1 MTFTCECPKHGNS
14 SPSPSIVRGSNQTF
28 TKYFIPMHTL
38 LVQLQSQGHK
48 TNVSQVVNSVGTMF
62 LGTKKAETF
71 FSVYP
76 CLAEVIEDYVP
87 PAPVLI
93 ALAERNLG
101 VAVSANTMETVRA
114 EVERI
119 VDTTRISQHN
129 VRLSDIAAPYIV
141 GNNIGGPAADVFT
154 LIREKYVPFT
164 VGIANSNIVIA
175 GRIHELIPSLALE
188 SAGLI
193 PGQDFDTPPK
203 KLRLGDIRVHNKAQ
217 KAQLATEV
225 KSLAARERF
234 KRGLEEIKGPKVGLG
249 FFNDPT
255 EFTADASSAMI
266 NQGVL
271 AVYMPAATLQSLSS
285 PLRQYVNS
293 NQRPFFRPLS
303 QYPQDMHNFVTTG
316 MLP

>member
-14 SPSPSIVRGSNQTF
+14 SPSPSIVGGANQTF
-28 TKYFIPMHTL
+28 ANYFIPLHTL
-38 LVQLQSQGHK
+38 LVQLQSQGRK
-48 TNVSQVVNSVGTMF
+48 TDVNQVANIVGTRF
-62 LGTKKAETF
+62 LGTKKAGTF

-114 EVERI
+114 EVQRI
-119 VDTTRISQHN
+119 VGTARIRQHD
-129 VRLSDIAAPYIV
+129 VRLSDILAPYII
-141 GNNIGGPAADVFT
+141 GNNISGPAVDILVR
-154 LIREKYVPFT
+154 IRQEYVRFT
-164 VGIANSNIVIA
+164 VGIANSDIVIA
-175 GRIHELIPSLALE
+175 GRIHELIPALALE

-217 KAQLATEV
+217 KAQLAAEI

-303 QYPQDMHNFVTTG
+303 QYPRDMHNFVTTG
-316 MLP
+316 TLP